1 MGPDDNHWCELGFAE
16 QATVFKGPTQNA
28 RVLSEGWVAAQ
39 MFCPNC
45 GADRLRALPNN
56 SPVADFDCATCAE
69 EYEVKATKGRLGRKV
84 VDGAYGAMTA
94 RLAARNNPNLVV
106 MAYNGAAGRVTDLIV
121 VPRYFFIQS
130 IIEARRPLGP
140 LARRAGWQGCNILLG
155 DVPAAGRISLV
166 RAGLHVPRATV
177 LAQWRSTL
185 FVRDAG
191 LKARGWLLAVMTAVE
206 QVVALGGRPEFTLDD
221 VYAHE
226 ARLAALYPGNHN
238 VRPKIRQQLQVLR
251 DRGWLAFGDRRGTYR
266 QT

>member
-106 MAYNGAAGRVTDLIV
+106 MAYDGVAGRVTDLIV
-121 VPRYFFIQS
+121 VPRYFFVQS
-130 IIEARRPLGP
+130 LIEARRPLGRWP
-140 LARRAGWQGCNILLG
+140 AARAGRAATSCWVTCLRRAGSTWSAPDCMCR
-155 DVPAAGRISLV
+155 GRRCWHSGARRCLCAT
-166 RAGLHVPRATV
+166 RA
-177 LAQWRSTL
+177 
-185 FVRDAG
+185 
-191 LKARGWLLAVMTAVE
+191 
-206 QVVALGGRPEFTLDD
+206 
-221 VYAHE
+221 
-226 ARLAALYPGNHN
+226 
-238 VRPKIRQQLQVLR
+238 
-251 DRGWLAFGDRRGTYR
+251 
-266 QT
+266 